1 MVSIIDVL
9 LLDAQNRNRYY
20 FEVSRFGH
28 RLVCLV
34 SLSSELFRRGSD
46 MSNAPVFS
54 LTFPLPAF

>member
-1 MVSIIDVL
+1 MVSIIAVILFDV
-9 LLDAQNRNRYY
+9 QNRNRYS

-28 RLVCLV
+28 QQVCLV